1 MLAAFAEAARV
12 LEREDYRE
20 VAERNAEFLLSELRT
35 PDGRLHHT
43 WKASPE
49 QGRRGGVAK
58 GNGFLEDY
66 THLIEGLIELYQTTF
81 DPRWYEAAHELAET
95 MIEHFSA
102 PEGGFYDTSDDHE
115 ALIVRPRELQDNAVP
130 SGNAMATF
138 VLLRLAGL
146 AEEPRYLELA
156 RATLSPMQPML
167 AQYPLGFAQWLI
179 ALDHVLSHPREIAI
193 VGDPSAAD
201 TRALL
206 EICRA
211 GYRPHQVL
219 ALGEPGAG
227 PVAVPLLQNRDPID
241 GRATAY
247 VCIDS
252 VCRAPVTEPEA
263 LLELIE

>member
-1 MLAAFAEAARV
+1 
-12 LEREDYRE
+12 
-20 VAERNAEFLLSELRT
+20 
-35 PDGRLHHT
+35 
-43 WKASPE
+43 
-49 QGRRGGVAK
+49 
-58 GNGFLEDY
+58 
-66 THLIEGLIELYQTTF
+66 
-81 DPRWYEAAHELAET
+81 
-95 MIEHFSA
+95 
-102 PEGGFYDTSDDHE
+102 
-115 ALIVRPRELQDNAVP
+115 
-130 SGNAMATF
+130 MATF

-156 RATLSPMQPML
+156 RDALSPMQPML

-193 VGDPSAAD
+193 VGKPNAAD

-211 GYRPHQVL
+211 GYRPRQVL

-227 PVAVPLLQNRDPID
+227 PVAVPLLENRDPID

>member
-1 MLAAFAEAARV
+1 M
-12 LEREDYRE
+12 
-20 VAERNAEFLLSELRT
+20 
-35 PDGRLHHT
+35 
-43 WKASPE
+43 
-49 QGRRGGVAK
+49 
-58 GNGFLEDY
+58 
-66 THLIEGLIELYQTTF
+66 
-81 DPRWYEAAHELAET
+81 

-102 PEGGFYDTSDDHE
+102 PGGGFYDTSDDHE

-130 SGNAMATF
+130 SGNAMAAF

-156 RATLSPMQPML
+156 RDALSPMQPML

-179 ALDHVLSHPREIAI
+179 ALHHVLSHPREIAI
-193 VGDPSAAD
+193 VGDAGAAD

-211 GYRPHQVL
+211 GYRPRQIL
-219 ALGEPGAG
+219 ALGESGAG
-227 PVAVPLLQNRDPID
+227 PGTVPLLQNRDPVD
-241 GRATAY
+241 GRATAH